1 MHPKNR
7 SGGLQGSIWV
17 WFGGLLAAHGTLS
30 GMSWAP
36 FRGSL
41 GRAWAPVGR
50 LLGQDGLQKAF
61 GVDSGSILGRFGEG
75 LGGPWG
81 APGESWGALG
91 AFLGA
96 LGAPQELPR
105 AQLGEFSAWEGFGKV
120 SGAFGEDLGK
130 LLCDVVGLSCIFP
143 QEFLSISAGTPALP
157 RYASRSVTI
166 YVGVP

>member
-1 MHPKNR
+1 MGAVWGPLGR
-7 SGGLQGSIWV
+7 SWDALGHVLGAL
-17 WFGGLLAAHGTLS
+17 
-30 GMSWAP
+30 
-36 FRGSL
+36 RGSL

-166 YVGVP
+166 RGGSLTPYAC

>member
-96 LGAPQELPR
+96 LGAP
-105 AQLGEFSAWEGFGKV
+105 LGEFSAWEGFGEV
-120 SGAFGEDLGK
+120 LGAFGEDLGK

-166 YVGVP
+166 CC